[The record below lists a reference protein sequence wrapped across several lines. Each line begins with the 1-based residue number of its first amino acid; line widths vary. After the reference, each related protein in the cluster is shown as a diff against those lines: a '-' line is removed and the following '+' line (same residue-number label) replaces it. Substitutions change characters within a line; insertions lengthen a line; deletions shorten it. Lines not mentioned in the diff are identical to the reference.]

1 MKKAGWFTRLSN
13 QQPSPAM
20 ICSVAGGIAVAILLM
35 TAGVANAQDSTAQ
48 TSTPGAQITIP
59 SGYSAHGS
67 VDVGGH
73 MVGITGSNAMYDTLV
88 NMHSGPRV
96 LGESF
101 EMHAL
106 PGAKGTLF
114 DTLSAVGN
122 GFGGDPNNFAKLDFS
137 KGKIYEFSGMFRRD
151 RQYFDYDLLGNP
163 NIPTLSVPYGE
174 TGGVASSQALT
185 WSQVNQSPVS
195 FNTVRRN
202 TNTDLTL
209 FPLSKVTFHAGYTRS
224 TFEGPSLSP
233 GDSVGKNDALLE
245 EYQRNSSDDFTG
257 SIDWKPVQGTKLT
270 FEEEI
275 DHYKADS
282 YFTLAPSEFIAQE
295 ADGTPVA
302 LGNWNATASP
312 YGITSCVTGSMGSGY
327 TSATT
332 YTIFTAP
339 QTGTLPVINAACDVA
354 TSYLRSQP
362 TRIIYPTE
370 TFRFQST
377 SIKNISIN
385 GDFRYTNANMNLP
398 NYYENFQGLDGADRS
413 ITYTA
418 KASAKREVVAADY
431 GVDWQATK
439 TVTLS
444 DQIDYSNVHQPGSTT
459 FTSDTTVTPTT
470 TAGNETLNYAGP
482 FTTTNA
488 ATGAST
494 GEGTSA
500 VNTPLPD
507 YFGQRLLTNNLTGS
521 WDVLPR
527 ATLSLTYR
535 YRAHMIAEGNQSTGG
550 GGNPGDIPIPAGA
563 DSGGTV
569 QIHENGGIFNAAL
582 RPTDN
587 WDVNGTVEVL
597 YDDNAFTPVGARQT
611 KHYRVHTLYRPRP
624 WATLSGA
631 FNDLERHNNTNNAQV
646 DIAAG
651 GKYVAPID
659 HVDHTRIVSLGA
671 NLAPSEHY
679 GLDLNYAYSDVY
691 TATNTCYT
699 YGATGASYPGA
710 AQAPQTSVPS
720 GVFANGVCNF
730 NTARSGSTAYGD
742 WYARDFMDAPTQ
754 YGSVALALSPI
765 DKIHSNL
772 GYRISS
778 VNGTRL
784 YNDARDVAGSLVST
798 YQTPF
803 VNVAWTLH
811 PGLILKADYN
821 FYGYGEGGPSGAA
834 YCATTPA
841 ASTSAAAAAITAI
854 PCNSSAITGPTGLT
868 ESSSGLTAPRNFH
881 ANNVTLALHYDF

>member
-1 MKKAGWFTRLSN
+1 
-13 QQPSPAM
+13 
-20 ICSVAGGIAVAILLM
+20 
-35 TAGVANAQDSTAQ
+35 
-48 TSTPGAQITIP
+48 
-59 SGYSAHGS
+59 
-67 VDVGGH
+67 
-73 MVGITGSNAMYDTLV
+73 
-88 NMHSGPRV
+88 
-96 LGESF
+96 
-101 EMHAL
+101 
-106 PGAKGTLF
+106 
-114 DTLSAVGN
+114 
-122 GFGGDPNNFAKLDFS
+122 
-137 KGKIYEFSGMFRRD
+137 
-151 RQYFDYDLLGNP
+151 
-163 NIPTLSVPYGE
+163 
-174 TGGVASSQALT
+174 
-185 WSQVNQSPVS
+185 
-195 FNTVRRN
+195 
-202 TNTDLTL
+202 
-209 FPLSKVTFHAGYTRS
+209 
-224 TFEGPSLSP
+224 
-233 GDSVGKNDALLE
+233 
-245 EYQRNSSDDFTG
+245 
-257 SIDWKPVQGTKLT
+257 
-270 FEEEI
+270 
-275 DHYKADS
+275 
-282 YFTLAPSEFIAQE
+282 
-295 ADGTPVA
+295 
-302 LGNWNATASP
+302 
-312 YGITSCVTGSMGSGY
+312 
-327 TSATT
+327 
-332 YTIFTAP
+332 
-339 QTGTLPVINAACDVA
+339 
-354 TSYLRSQP
+354 
-362 TRIIYPTE
+362 
-370 TFRFQST
+370 
-377 SIKNISIN
+377 
-385 GDFRYTNANMNLP
+385 
-398 NYYENFQGLDGADRS
+398 
-413 ITYTA
+413 
-418 KASAKREVVAADY
+418 
-431 GVDWQATK
+431 
-439 TVTLS
+439 
-444 DQIDYSNVHQPGSTT
+444 
-459 FTSDTTVTPTT
+459 
-470 TAGNETLNYAGP
+470 
-482 FTTTNA
+482 
-488 ATGAST
+488 
-494 GEGTSA
+494 
-500 VNTPLPD
+500 
-507 YFGQRLLTNNLTGS
+507 
-521 WDVLPR
+521 
-527 ATLSLTYR
+527 
-535 YRAHMIAEGNQSTGG
+535 
-550 GGNPGDIPIPAGA
+550 
-563 DSGGTV
+563 V

-730 NTARSGSTAYGD
+730 NTARGNSTAYGD